1 MLWNGNDMSTGTGFV
16 VQRNGGN
23 YLITNRH
30 VLSGRDA
37 TNQKLHGRAVDPNA
51 VRILHNSTLGLG
63 HWTGVEEPIV
73 DSNEIPLWFE
83 HPRWGSEIDVV
94 ALPLTRLEG
103 VGLEPHSLEPPDPR
117 PMIRPSYSLNI
128 IGFPFGIA
136 SSGGIGVWVQ
146 GTVAS
151 EPEMDYGLYPR
162 FLIDS
167 RTRPGQSG
175 SPVVFYAAGQG
186 FFTEEYIYDM
196 RLQTTQMLVG
206 VYSGRINEE
215 SDIGIVWKTSLIPEI
230 IDGGVRGCKP
240 SP

>member
-1 MLWNGNDMSTGTGFV
+1 MSTGTGFV

-37 TNQKLHGRAVDPNA
+37 ANQRLHGRAVDPNA
-51 VRILHNSTLGLG
+51 VRILHNSTLGLNY
-63 HWTGVEEPIV
+63 WTTVEEPVI
-73 DSNEIPLWFE
+73 DANEIPLWFE
-83 HPRWGSEIDVV
+83 HPRWEAEIDVV
-94 ALPLTRLEG
+94 ALPLTKLEG
-103 VGLEPHSLEPPDPR
+103 VSFDLHSLEPPDPR

-128 IGFPFGIA
+128 TGFPFGIA

-151 EPEMDYGLYPR
+151 EPELDYGPYPR

-167 RTRPGQSG
+167 RIRPGQSG

-186 FFTEEYIYDM
+186 FFIEEYVYDL

-215 SDIGIVWKTSLIPEI
+215 SDIGIVWKTALIPEI
-230 IDGGVRGCKP
+230 IDGGVRGTKP
-240 SP
+240 AS